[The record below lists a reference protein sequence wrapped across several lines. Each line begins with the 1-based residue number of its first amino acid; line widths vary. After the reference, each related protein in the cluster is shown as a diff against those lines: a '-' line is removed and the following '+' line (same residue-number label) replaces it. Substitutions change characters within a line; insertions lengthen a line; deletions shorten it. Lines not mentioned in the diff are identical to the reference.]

1 MVTWPLVTGVDL
13 PARIRAMFEALDTPF
28 AAEGWMFEAADGL
41 GAMTLLPPG
50 SSAREEELAE
60 ATAPAMAALSPDG
73 GERYERFWNWT
84 WSMLPDEPHWLL
96 DQLAVEPDAQ
106 GRGIGGAMIR
116 HAIDRAEADGLPL
129 FLETAVPANLALYR
143 RYGFEVF
150 AEGDAPGGGPDVWFL
165 RRDPGNRPRT
175 RPGAGPG
182 AWT

>member
-1 MVTWPLVTGVDL
+1 MPT
-13 PARIRAMFEALDTPF
+13 FEAVDTPF

-41 GAMTLLPPG
+41 GVMTLLPPG

-60 ATAPAMAALSPDG
+60 ATAPAIAALSPDG
-73 GERYERFWNWT
+73 GERYERFWAWT

-129 FLETAVPANLALYR
+129 FLETAVPGEPRPVPAARVRGLRGGR
-143 RYGFEVF
+143 R
-150 AEGDAPGGGPDVWFL
+150 A
-165 RRDPGNRPRT
+165 RRRPARLV
-175 RPGAGPG
+175 PAQGSGQAGAG
-182 AWT
+182 T